1 MRIRSV
7 FTSPKPARAG
17 ARASVG
23 TAVRCL
29 IGAPCITATYWLTAA
44 LWVLTVLTSAA
55 APLHADDVHLTNGN
69 TFEGV
74 IATVE
79 GDQVRIRLPHG
90 EIGLPLSRVSH
101 IDKADS
107 ALEQYLARRQSLY
120 SSDAGATDWLELA
133 RWARR
138 HGLTHSVKE
147 SALRAARLDPHLDGL
162 QELLGDLG
170 YVFDAELGRWM
181 TYEDSMER
189 RGFVYYEGGW
199 VHRSDL
205 EARLRTLEEQA
216 ARRRAERAETTARLA
231 LEAAIEA
238 RVQAEVAREV
248 ARTTVQQ
255 PGLVQGFPAVV
266 GSFFLPV
273 RFHGHGHR
281 AARPRQGRGAPRSQD
296 PPHRVSP
303 RHTENVFAPPPG
315 RLLEER
321 DFGAGLGVDLPDGW
335 GGAPGRLR
343 HFR

>member
-7 FTSPKPARAG
+7 FTSPKPAATRTGDVACPE
-17 ARASVG
+17 V
-23 TAVRCL
+23 AVRC
-29 IGAPCITATYWLTAA
+29 LTAA
-44 LWVLTVLTSAA
+44 LWITAVLSVLTSTVP
-55 APLHADDVHLTNGN
+55 PLHADDVHLTNGN
-69 TFEGV
+69 AFEGV

-120 SSDAGATDWLELA
+120 SSDAGAAAWLELA

-138 HGLTHSVKE
+138 HGLTHSAKE

-162 QELLGDLG
+162 QDLLGDLG
-170 YVFDAELGRWM
+170 YVFDTELGRWT
-181 TYEDSMER
+181 TYEESMKR
-189 RGFVYYEGGW
+189 RGYVYYQGGW

-205 EARLRTLEEQA
+205 EARLRTLEEEA

-273 RFHGHGHR
+273 HFHGHGHR
-281 AARPRQGRGAPRSQD
+281 AARPRPERGGAPE
-296 PPHRVSP
+296 PPPNRVTP